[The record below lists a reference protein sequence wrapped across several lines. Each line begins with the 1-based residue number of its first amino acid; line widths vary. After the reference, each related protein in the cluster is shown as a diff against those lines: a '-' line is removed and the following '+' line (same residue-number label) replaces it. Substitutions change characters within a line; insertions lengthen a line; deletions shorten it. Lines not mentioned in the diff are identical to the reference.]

1 MEPGRAALRD
11 AVGAAALQ
19 GRERR
24 GDTGQH
30 RQRQVQ
36 VRVAL
41 QGGHHGGHQAP
52 HVDLQEGPLV
62 SRYTR
67 DLIHILREDLL
78 PIFSKHLHLCSLA
91 LATNQ
96 VRNYINVIFGGSN
109 LGSNLQRLIE
119 SI

>member
-24 GDTGQH
+24 GDQGQH

-41 QGGHHGGHQAP
+41 QGGHHGGHQAT
-52 HVDLQEGPLV
+52 HVDLQEGTLV
-62 SRYTR
+62 SRAE
-67 DLIHILREDLL
+67 LLHLLEEDLL
-78 PIFSKHLHLCSLA
+78 SRPY
-91 LATNQ
+91 
-96 VRNYINVIFGGSN
+96 VD
-109 LGSNLQRLIE
+109 
-119 SI
+119 